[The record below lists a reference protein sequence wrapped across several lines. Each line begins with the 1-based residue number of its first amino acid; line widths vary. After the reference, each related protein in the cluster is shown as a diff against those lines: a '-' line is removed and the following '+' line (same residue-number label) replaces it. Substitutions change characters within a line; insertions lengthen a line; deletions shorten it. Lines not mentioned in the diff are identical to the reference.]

1 MSQGISID
9 RLVVLN
15 LEEDKGPF
23 ATLND
28 EVMLVW
34 GVINIE
40 KDSLITWEST
50 KIYELSDSLNVASFD
65 TKYLL
70 PLDSSSHMLIA
81 LIELDDSQTAASISE
96 KLKVEFLQY
105 YAYPYNLLKEQF
117 KLSLADNDLLGFL
130 YLSPKNFQKI
140 DKPIQFKGMN
150 IFNRFEYHLFLSIK

>member
-40 KDSLITWEST
+40 KDSLITWGST